1 MCNGET
7 SLKKV
12 ISCNLLEMVFRASN
26 LQRDSAFEG
35 FAFNR

>member
-26 LQRDSAFEG
+26 LQRDSTFEG